1 MWASEGI
8 AVGDCDRC
16 GLTFPLRK
24 LKNLTIRFKKTNLRV
39 CSECFESDHSQYRA
53 GTMKV
58 FDPQAIR
65 SPRPELNDDR
75 GLTPADAI
83 GAKSAVVG
91 RAVVGIAIVG
101 RPLI

>member
-24 LKNLTIRFKKTNLRV
+24 LKSLTIRFKKTNLRV
-39 CSECFESDHSQYRA
+39 CSACFESDHPQYRA
-53 GTMKV
+53 GTFKV

-65 SPRPELNDDR
+65 SPRPEDNKDR
-75 GLTPADAI
+75 ALLPADAI
-83 GAKSAVVG
+83 GSRSAVVG
-91 RAVVGIAIVG
+91 RAVVGVAIVG